1 MASGFNGK
9 PKDDFLV
16 DGNVLTGYLG
26 VDYRVQ
32 PAVLL
37 GSRVA
42 HGQGDVDYATTDV
55 TKSDVDITLT
65 SVMPM
70 GGTGGQGWGTGV
82 VRCGLGQPTLR
93 DETGKVETDLEML
106 LGAVGARH
114 ELLVWRQIDRA
125 LKAAPFL
132 TELEAGT
139 DDQLSQTAD
148 DSQRVRLMVK
158 GRTAWA

>member
-16 DGNVLTGYLG
+16 DGNVLTGCLG

-42 HGQGDVDYATTDV
+42 QSQGDVDYATTDV
-55 TKSDVDITLT
+55 TKSDVDLTLT
-65 SVMPM
+65 SVISM
-70 GGTGGQGWGTGV
+70 GTGGQGRGMGV
-82 VRCGLGQPTLR
+82 VRCRLRQPTLR
-93 DETGKVETDLEML
+93 DEAGKVETDLEML
-106 LGAVGARH
+106 LGAVGARQ

-139 DDQLSQTAD
+139 DDQLPQTAD